1 MKETT
6 TNGRAAGGA
15 RETYTPREK
24 VAFPTNKPVLIGL
37 EFDPPQE
44 PRPGRFGDQYMYFLS
59 GNRIAFLDPP
69 AHEAIVRS
77 GAKAG
82 DELALTKTEV
92 RKGNRRGVEWVA
104 ELVQEEPGEGEETA
118 PAAPQTS
125 SQAKPAAAAPPA
137 PEAAQNE
144 GDEDARAMATAIRAA
159 VQACRW
165 SGATFDIAWDKADI
179 RALAT
184 TIYISRSRK
193 EGGQ

>member
-1 MKETT
+1 MK
-6 TNGRAAGGA
+6 
-15 RETYTPREK
+15 RETSNGSGAPREGYTPREK

-77 GAKAG
+77 GAKSG
-82 DELALTKTEV
+82 DDLALTKTEV

-104 ELVQEEPGEGEETA
+104 EVVQEEPSDAAE
-118 PAAPQTS
+118 AAPPAPQAS
-125 SQAKPAAAAPPA
+125 GQAKPAAAV
-137 PEAAQNE
+137 PEAAQSE
-144 GDEDARAMATAIRAA
+144 GDEDARAMACAIRAA
-159 VQACRW
+159 VHACRW
-165 SGATFDIAWDKADI
+165 SAATFDIAWDKADI

-193 EGGQ
+193 EGAQ